1 MAVDTP
7 LAPVTDP
14 GPSVYTDTITAK
26 AAMKLKLGD
35 WALIVI
41 GALLATAVSGIGLLS
56 SYKALARKA
65 AAPISRGGWGWE
77 YPWMLPIGVDLSIL
91 AFSIVNLIL
100 IRTGRPLAWVKWVPR
115 VGTVVTILLNWL
127 SAASLPSQLGHAA
140 LAGLWV
146 VFAEIAAH
154 IYAAHIDAIQ
164 HRQPM
169 EGVRFSRWILA
180 PISTAKIARQMKL
193 WEIRSYAEALE
204 LHKSRQVYRQRLT
217 QRYGKDWKK
226 KAPTDALLPLRLA
239 PLGVTVTEA
248 LGLPGR
254 EDEAQALR
262 EHEARVRARA
272 LALQVQREEATNAL
286 AEVEQQAAI
295 DAAKAR
301 AEAARLSAEA
311 ELVRAREEARTAA
324 ESVVR
329 EAELALA
336 VKAAKADAEAERLRV
351 EAQSQAARIRRES
364 EEAQLRWEAEQT
376 RAKRERE
383 RVEQADRDQAALEAV
398 RVAAEKAKLAQEQAD
413 AERDAAKAL
422 QEASVARQAAV
433 VAQGAA
439 SVAQAEAAR
448 RTAEEE
454 AAKVAAEALL
464 AEQERVMAVALEAAS
479 VAAASARRS
488 PAEREAYIVADMLRQ
503 FGEEVVT
510 IRYIQRALALPHAT
524 AQDRRNR
531 ARAILAQDQDGDDV
545 GENAA

>member
-7 LAPVTDP
+7 LAPAPDP
-14 GPSVYTDTITAK
+14 GPTPERPARKTPLT
-26 AAMKLKLGD
+26 MRLGFGD

-65 AAPISRGGWGWE
+65 AAPASRGGWGWE
-77 YPWMLPIGVDLSIL
+77 YPWMLPVGVDLSIL

-115 VGTVVTILLNWL
+115 VGTLVTILLNWL
-127 SAASLPSQLGHAA
+127 SAANLPSQLGHAA
-140 LAGLWV
+140 LAALWV

-169 EGVRFSRWILA
+169 EGIRFSRWILA

-204 LHKSRQVYRQRLT
+204 LHKARQVYRQRLT
-217 QRYGKDWKK
+217 QRYGKKWKK
-226 KAPTDALLPLRLA
+226 LAPTDALLPLRLA

-272 LALQVQREEATNAL
+272 LDLQVQREEATNAL
-286 AEVEQQAAI
+286 AEVEQKAAI

-301 AEAARLSAEA
+301 AEAARLTAEA

-329 EAELALA
+329 RAELELSI
-336 VKAAKADAEAERLRV
+336 KAAQADAEAERLRA
-351 EAQSQAARIRRES
+351 EAESQAARIRRES
-364 EEAQLRWEAEQT
+364 EEAQLTWEAEQEQ
-376 RAKRERE
+376 RRVERG
-383 RVEQADRDQAALEAV
+383 RVEQAARDQAALDAS
-398 RVAAEKAKLAQEQAD
+398 RAAAEQARLDKETAD
-413 AERDAAKAL
+413 AEREAAKAL
-422 QEASVARQAAV
+422 QEASVARRDAV
-433 VAQGAA
+433 VADGEA
-439 SVAQAEAAR
+439 SVAQAEAER
-448 RTAEEE
+448 RRAEEE
-454 AAKVAAEALL
+454 AAQAAADAAL
-464 AEQERVMAVALEAAS
+464 AEQQRVMAVALEAAS

-488 PAEREAYIVADMLRQ
+488 PAEREAYIVADMIRE
-503 FGEEVVT
+503 FGEEAVT
-510 IRYIQRALALPHAT
+510 LRYIQEALELPHAT

-531 ARAILAQDQDGDDV
+531 ARVILAQAGHS
-545 GENAA
+545 GGPAENAA